1 MRKINK
7 LNDAIG
13 GIDEKFVEEYI
24 ECAPRKRI
32 PWKTIAVSA
41 ACFAVILSA
50 VYLPFALRKVPDKG
64 DKSSTEVPFYTGM
77 AGLEASSE
85 VIIDSLGREVLHT
98 KNAGLPDGTLVG
110 QNSALDWCTTSYCY
124 MTHDT
129 PSLLAIKGIK
139 VSSDSY
145 SYKSVG
151 EDGAEYVR
159 ICYVSGIRISDML
172 KENNTSG
179 YDEGD
184 IIYVFDYLTGQVN
197 EDGEMTYFFYK
208 ESCIPPEEEAVY
220 LLSTNEKKS
229 YIPAW
234 AKESGLIA
242 ENVWDTTGVTSVENF
257 EVIWQEVLDNWKHFE
272 ENY

>member
-7 LNDAIG
+7 LNDALG
-13 GIDEKFVEEYI
+13 SIDEKFIGEYI
-24 ECAPRKRI
+24 
-32 PWKTIAVSA
+32 
-41 ACFAVILSA
+41 
-50 VYLPFALRKVPDKG
+50 G
-64 DKSSTEVPFYTGM
+64 EVPKKVAPWRIYAAMAASLAVVISAICIPLVLNRSDDGELEEDTSAPIYTGI
-77 AGLEASSE
+77 AELEASSE
-85 VIIDSLGREVLHT
+85 VITDSLGREVIHT

-110 QNSALDWCTTSYCY
+110 QNSALEWHTTSYCY

-129 PSLLAIKGIK
+129 PSLLTIKGIK

-151 EDGAEYVR
+151 DDGVEYIR
-159 ICYVSGIRISDML
+159 ICYVSGIRITDML

-179 YDEGD
+179 YEEGD

-208 ESCIPPEEEAVY
+208 ESCIPPEDEAVY
-220 LLSTNEKKS
+220 LLSTNENKT
-229 YIPAW
+229 YIPDW

-242 ENVWDTTGVTSVENF
+242 ENVWNTTGVTSIEKF
-257 EVIWQEVLDNWKHFE
+257 EVIWQEVLDDWAHFE